1 MNALLPANPILNTDS
16 YKTSHWLQYP
26 PGTDAMLSY
35 VESRGGRFDRLL
47 WFGLQAI
54 LKEYLAQPI
63 SRAHIEEA
71 EEVLRLHGVPFN
83 RSGFDYLIERHGGHW
98 PVEIRALPEGTVAPT
113 GVPLLTIASTDPA
126 AFWAVSYL
134 ETLLMR
140 VWYPT
145 TVATQSWH
153 ARRLIQRYLD
163 KTADS
168 AESLPFKLHDF
179 GARGVSSY
187 ESAALGGMAHLVNFL
202 GTDTLAALVAA
213 RRYYDAGPA
222 CAYSIPAAEHSTI
235 TSWGPQGEVDAYRN
249 MLERF
254 AKPGAV
260 VAVVS
265 DSYDIFHAVEKL
277 WGGELRQQVIDSG
290 ATLVV
295 RPDSGDPATI
305 VSQVVQRLDAA
316 FGSTVNSKGFKLLNH
331 VRVIQG
337 DGVNLNSMEL
347 ILGGLSARGYST
359 DNVAFGMG
367 GALLQQLDRDTQRFA
382 MKCCAVRVNG
392 SWREVFKA
400 PVTDP
405 GKRSK
410 AGLLTTYRL
419 ADGSLQWGLQG
430 QVPAGAEE
438 ALLPVWRHGELLLE
452 QNFAQIRQRAAA

>member
-1 MNALLPANPILNTDS
+1 MNALLSVNPILNTDS

-35 VESRGGRFDRLL
+35 VESRGGKFDRLL

-54 LKEYLAQPI
+54 LKEYLARPI
-63 SRAHIEEA
+63 TRADIDEA
-71 EEVLRLHGVPFN
+71 EEVLALHGVPFN
-83 RSGFDYLIERHGGHW
+83 RAGFEYLVERHGGYW
-98 PVEIRALPEGTVAPT
+98 PVEIKALPEGTVAPT
-113 GVPLLTIASTDPA
+113 GVPLLTVASTDPA

-153 ARRLIQRYLD
+153 ARRLIKRYLD

-168 AESLPFKLHDF
+168 DQGLPFKLHDF

-235 TSWGPQGEVDAYRN
+235 TSWGQQNETEAYRN
-249 MLERF
+249 MLDRF
-254 AKPGAV
+254 AKPGAIL
-260 VAVVS
+260 AVVS
-265 DSYDIFHAVEKL
+265 DSYDIFNAVENL
-277 WGGELRQQVIDSG
+277 WGGELREQVIASG

-305 VSQVVQRLDAA
+305 VGQVVQRLDAA
-316 FGSTVNSKGFKLLNH
+316 FGSTVNGKGYKLLNH

-337 DGVNLNSMEL
+337 DGVNLTSMEL
-347 ILGGLSARGYST
+347 ILGGLSARGYSA

-382 MKCCAVRVNG
+382 MKCCAVRVAG
-392 SWREVFKA
+392 EWRDVYKA

-430 QVPAGAEE
+430 QAPAGAEE
-438 ALLPVWRHGELLLE
+438 ALVPVWRDGRLLVDE
-452 QNFAQIRQRAAA
+452 RFEEIRRRAAA